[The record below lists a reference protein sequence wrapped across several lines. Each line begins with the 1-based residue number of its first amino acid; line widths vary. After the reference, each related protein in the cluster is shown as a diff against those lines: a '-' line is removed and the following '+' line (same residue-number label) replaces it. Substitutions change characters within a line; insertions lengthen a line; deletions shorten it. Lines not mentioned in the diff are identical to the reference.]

1 MEDTV
6 PNNRKNIIQEYGVKL
21 KLLTA
26 NDLELVR
33 RWRNDPKIVRF
44 MEFRDYITEDMQI
57 KWFAKISNRHHFF
70 YIVEFE
76 DKDIALA
83 NIKNIDF
90 EYKTGESGLF
100 IWDDNY
106 TDSIISYKITYALY
120 NFAFE
125 NLGLTHIECH
135 VLQDNKRAIDYNKSL
150 GFKLQPNQDLILNQH
165 YILAKDDYKTQKK
178 KFLKYII
185 SS

>member
-6 PNNRKNIIQEYGVKL
+6 QNNRKNIIQEYGVKL

-44 MEFRDYITEDMQI
+44 MEFRDYITEEMQI
-57 KWFAKISNRHHFF
+57 KWFEKISNRHHFF

-83 NIKNIDF
+83 NIKNVDF
-90 EYKTGESGLF
+90 EHKTGEGGLF

-120 NFAFE
+120 DFAFE
-125 NLGLTHIECH
+125 NLGLSQIECH

-150 GFKLQPNQDLILNQH
+150 GFKLQPNQDIILNQL
-165 YILAKDDYKTQKK
+165 YKLTKDDYNTKK
-178 KFLKYII
+178 NRFLKYII
-185 SS
+185 NS